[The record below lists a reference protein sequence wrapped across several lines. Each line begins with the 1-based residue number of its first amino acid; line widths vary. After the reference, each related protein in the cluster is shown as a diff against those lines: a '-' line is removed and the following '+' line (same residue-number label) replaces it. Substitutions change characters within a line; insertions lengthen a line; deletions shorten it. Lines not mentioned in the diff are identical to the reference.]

1 MRGIPESMPGA
12 VYTAH
17 KGKGRARMMA
27 LLCCALVLAAFV
39 CPSIAQAA
47 PDAQATLVVEQRF
60 INNTSVVAGDVFS
73 YRLRGIT
80 DNAPMPQG
88 STAQG
93 YDFTMQGNES
103 VQIPIAYTQA
113 GMYEYEIAQIISL
126 DADTRYVYDGRVY
139 DVQVHVDAQGNVR
152 IVVYDRQSGEK
163 CEKIEFTNY
172 YKILPSDPA
181 VMVDPPVVKTVTGSP
196 ATDGVF
202 VFKLVAQDRANPM
215 PRGSVNGVKTITV
228 IGSGNN
234 DFGTWSYTQEGTYYY
249 TIYEVNTGE
258 AGYIYDDAVYTIT
271 DSVKAVNGQLVVM
284 RVVTND
290 NNKPVTSL
298 SFINK
303 YASPDPGGPTPKPT
317 PTLIPSPSASL
328 SPRPSQSAP
337 YSPRPGISPGPGQGG
352 GGRPQGGIDSPKTG
366 DDAQVQLYRALIGVS
381 LGMALLCILGLVRAR
396 RRQEVLQAD
405 E

>member
-27 LLCCALVLAAFV
+27 LLCCALALAVFV

-47 PDAQATLVVEQRF
+47 LDAQATLVVEQRF
-60 INNTSVVAGDVFS
+60 INNTSVVAGDVFT

-113 GMYEYEIAQIISL
+113 GVYEYEIVQVISF

-139 DVQVHVDAQGNVR
+139 DVQVHVDAQGGVQ

-196 ATDGVF
+196 AIDGVF
-202 VFKLVAQDRANPM
+202 VFKLVAQNPANPM
-215 PRGSVNGVKTITV
+215 PQGSINGVKTITV
-228 IGSGNN
+228 IGSGNE

-258 AGYIYDDAVYTIT
+258 DGYIYDDTVYTIT
-271 DSVKAVNGQLVVM
+271 DSVKAVNGRLVVT

-303 YASPDPGGPTPKPT
+303 YTSPDPDGPTPKPT
-317 PTLIPSPSASL
+317 PTLTPSL
-328 SPRPSQSAP
+328 SPRPSQSATT
-337 YSPRPGISPGPGQGG
+337 SPWPGVSPGPGTGG

-366 DDAQVQLYRALIGVS
+366 DDAQVQLYRALMGVS
-381 LGMALLCILGLVRAR
+381 LGVALLCILGLVRAR
-396 RRQEVLQAD
+396 RRQKVLQAD